1 MPMTVSRQLC
11 DWTAAMVSSCGMS
24 TPGERDPAQGVRMF
38 CPGRASQHAVLSF
51 EHLNTR
57 DHVGWRVRALAG
69 VDFGLVDPLV
79 QRLGCAADLL
89 GTDTIA
95 AQQDVCSCSRTRRT
109 ARTRTSGENLFA
121 LLLMMAPTSQELEH
135 PANPGRFTIVLEP
148 GRFRVRPRRAWTA
161 YP

>member
-1 MPMTVSRQLC
+1 
-11 DWTAAMVSSCGMS
+11 
-24 TPGERDPAQGVRMF
+24 
-38 CPGRASQHAVLSF
+38 
-51 EHLNTR
+51 
-57 DHVGWRVRALAG
+57 
-69 VDFGLVDPLV
+69 
-79 QRLGCAADLL
+79 
-89 GTDTIA
+89 
-95 AQQDVCSCSRTRRT
+95 VCSCSRTRRT